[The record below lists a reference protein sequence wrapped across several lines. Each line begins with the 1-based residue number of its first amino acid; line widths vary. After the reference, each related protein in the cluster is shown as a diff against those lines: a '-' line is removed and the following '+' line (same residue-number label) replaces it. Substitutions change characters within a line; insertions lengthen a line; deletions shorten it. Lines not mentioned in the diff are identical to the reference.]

1 MTDELISKETL
12 QEELDV
18 LKSGI
23 AKRQWRYY
31 YIESIHNFIYH
42 LDSFPS
48 ERTQERIAG
57 KIKDYL
63 DLLKKRTNEEHDVH
77 DLAKQ
82 LFPDVWKLSRE
93 YVDFLGF
100 IKKPSYSIRIALGVI
115 LFFVL
120 KSSFDTW
127 IALGSVSIIAITT
140 TAYSEFKIKKRKY
153 W

>member
-1 MTDELISKETL
+1 MTDEVISKETL

-18 LKSGI
+18 LKSDI

-31 YIESIHNFIYH
+31 YIESIQNFIHH

-48 ERTQERIAG
+48 ERTQMRIAAE
-57 KIKDYL
+57 INAYL
-63 DLLKKRTNEEHDVH
+63 VLLKEKISDEHDVH
-77 DLAKQ
+77 KLAKQ
-82 LFPDVWKLSRE
+82 LFPAVWKISRE

-100 IKKPSYSIRIALGVI
+100 IKKPSYFIRIALGVI
-115 LFFVL
+115 LFFIL

-127 IALGSVSIIAITT
+127 TALGSVSIIAIAT